1 MGSIR
6 RAPRTGRWEARFR
19 DLLGHQRTKTFDSK
33 ADARAFLST
42 VESEMASGRW
52 HDQGTVRLT
61 FQRLAAD
68 WLANNPTKRATTLAR
83 DRTVVRVH
91 LCPPLGRLPVGQIRP
106 SHIQAVVDA
115 MVARGLAPR
124 TIRTDYGVLRAILAW
139 AVATDAIDRS
149 PCRGIRLPHQ
159 VDRTR
164 PIASAAE
171 VERLADTMPQQ
182 FRVAVFLGA
191 VGLRQAEVFGL
202 RVGAIDLDHGRL
214 IVGSTINEVEGRF
227 VEGTGKTRRSRRTF
241 TIPQRVVDEL
251 VGHLERTGR
260 QSPDEL
266 VVQAPNG
273 GPVRAANFRLRI
285 YDPAVRRAGLDGLT
299 FHRLRHSAGHMMRE
313 LGVPLEV
320 IQQRLGHASIR
331 TTADIYGTLPERI
344 DRAVADR
351 LDELF
356 RQDCGADVV
365 QTRGGHPGAVTGMPA
380 DQGFHVVEVSGI
392 EPPTSTLRT

>member
-33 ADARAFLST
+33 TDARAFLST
-42 VESEMASGRW
+42 VETEMARGRW
-52 HDQGTVRLT
+52 HDPSIVRLT
-61 FQRLAAD
+61 FERLAAE

-91 LCPPLGRLPVGQIRP
+91 LCPSLGRLPVGQIRP

-139 AVATDAIDRS
+139 AEATDVIDRS
-149 PCRGIRLPHQ
+149 PCRGIRLPQQ

-171 VERLADTMPQQ
+171 VERLAGAMPEQ

-214 IVGSTINEVEGRF
+214 TVGSTINEVEGRF
-227 VEGTGKTRRSRRTF
+227 IEGAGKTRRSRRTF
-241 TIPQRVVDEL
+241 TIPQRIINELANHLEHSGRTSSDEL
-251 VGHLERTGR
+251 VL
-260 QSPDEL
+260 
-266 VVQAPNG
+266 QAPNG
-273 GPVRAANFRLRI
+273 GPVRATHFRLRI
-285 YDPAVRRAGLDGLT
+285 YVRRAGLEGLT

-356 RQDCGADVV
+356 SQKCGADVV
-365 QTRGGHPGAVTGMPA
+365 QTLRNGPSPGARTPA
-380 DQGFHVVEVSGI
+380 DQGE
-392 EPPTSTLRT
+392 